1 MKAPARVHI
10 STRDPVCAQSG
21 FAAFPQ
27 NFSSPPPRP
36 PDPFSEDSV
45 SEVPSPPYLVCSP
58 SSPPLGQP
66 GRYCRRHLGSGRRGR
81 GPRHGAEPLAGR
93 RRGPAVPGLLARELV
108 TCTAVKLAGVS
119 EESQNPD
126 LPLHLTVSL
135 RAPLLTSEHSSS
147 KPLFLSKAENQF
159 LVRRTTSSPGRAEPF
174 PKCLNGAPCS
184 LVLLSIEVVTL

>member
-21 FAAFPQ
+21 FAAF
-27 NFSSPPPRP
+27 FSELLLPAPRP

-93 RRGPAVPGLLARELV
+93 RRGPAAPGLLARELV
-108 TCTAVKLAGVS
+108 TCTAEKLAGVS

-135 RAPLLTSEHSSS
+135 RGTTAHIGAQQL
-147 KPLFLSKAENQF
+147 KA
-159 LVRRTTSSPGRAEPF
+159 LVSQ
-174 PKCLNGAPCS
+174 
-184 LVLLSIEVVTL
+184 